1 MAWGSN
7 TNIANE
13 WARRLS
19 ANDPT
24 FVSLHI
30 LSFRRVTPAEFSTLF
45 VAVAHNRT
53 LRELYCSGHKL
64 DATAVQSLADA
75 LKTNTTLTSINVGN
89 AEFGTDEKGSLFK
102 IFCGGLAENAG
113 VTKLDLENKGL
124 MIQSA
129 KVLAGCLG
137 KHKYLT
143 EINLSRNNL
152 EDEAVRIV
160 CQGIAAN
167 ATAETPSLLC
177 KLNLSMNSIHQ
188 NGAEAI
194 AQFLR
199 HPNIALAELDLSDNP
214 LTVVG
219 ATAVGTALASNT
231 SVTSLKLSGIT
242 AELETLNLDAL
253 ESHLSTDRPTAGDL
267 ALAALADSL
276 RTNATL
282 QSLHMIAND
291 IGSLGI
297 QPLTIA
303 LTSNNTLTELRLRQ
317 NKIGDHGASTLA
329 EALSRSANRTLRWL
343 DLAENGITGAGFKHL
358 MQCEGLEYLSLFN
371 NMINSY
377 VEAVTLLPSAD
388 SHELRTLDLGCNRI
402 TAADFAVL
410 CQALAR
416 GFAPALKTLE
426 IGGNVRNEEEEH
438 RKWANL
444 EEELVGNRQG
454 LDVAWK
460 RVGMEGH

>member
-45 VAVAHNRT
+45 VALAHNST

-64 DATAVQSLADA
+64 DAAAVQSLADA

-89 AEFGTDEKGSLFK
+89 AEFGTDEEGSLFE

-124 MIQSA
+124 MQSA
-129 KVLAGCLG
+129 RVLAGSLG
-137 KHKYLT
+137 KHRYLT

-152 EDEAVRIV
+152 EDEAVRIM

-167 ATAETPSLLC
+167 ATAETPSPLR

-194 AQFLR
+194 AQLLTD
-199 HPNIALAELDLSDNP
+199 PNIAIAELDLSENP

-231 SVTSLKLSGIT
+231 SVMSLKLSGIT
-242 AELETLNLDAL
+242 AELENLDLDAS
-253 ESHLSTDRPTAGDL
+253 ESHSSTDRPTAGDL
-267 ALAALADSL
+267 ALAALAGSL
-276 RTNATL
+276 RTNTTL

-291 IGSLGI
+291 IGPLGI

-303 LTSNNTLTELRLRQ
+303 LTSNNTLAELRLRQ

-329 EALSRSANRTLRWL
+329 KALSRYANRTLRWL
-343 DLAENGITGAGFKHL
+343 DLAENGITGVGFKHL
-358 MQCEGLEYLSLFN
+358 LQCEGLEYLSLFN
-371 NMINSY
+371 NRINSY
-377 VEAVTLLPSAD
+377 EAVMRPLSA
-388 SHELRTLDLGCNRI
+388 SSNELRTLDLGCNGI
-402 TAADFAVL
+402 TTADFAIL
-410 CQALAR
+410 CKALAR
-416 GFAPALKTLE
+416 GFAPRLKTLE

-444 EEELVGNRQG
+444 EEGLVENRQG
-454 LDVAWK
+454 LDIAWK
-460 RVGMEGH
+460 RVGMDINR